1 MSTVSTRF
9 LVISDTHNFQF
20 GDETEVRG
28 EFQHPAPKADVLLH
42 CGDLTQV
49 GGLPSYKSLLKFLGK
64 IDAELKLVIA
74 GNHDLD
80 LDGRYWD
87 THLDEEHDDPKQ
99 HEKAV
104 EIMKGNLAKE
114 AGVTYLEEGLSTF
127 TLKNGAKFTIYTSPY
142 TPEFCD
148 WGFPYER
155 NEDRYNR
162 DTEVAEGAK
171 SIARNPIPDFP
182 GVDII
187 MTHGPPKDI
196 LDWTA
201 HGTVGCDNLLRA
213 ISRARPRMHCF
224 GHIHEAYGAIR
235 VTWKNGQNPLGP
247 KLIGKKAIQHE
258 MKEDNSYPEP
268 TQQPITFGKE
278 TLMVNAAIMNLSYQ
292 PTNAPWLIDMNL
304 PHWTRPSLDR

>member
-20 GDETEVRG
+20 GDETSVRG
-28 EFQHPAPKADVLLH
+28 EFHHPPLKPDVLLH

-49 GGLPSYKSLLKFLGK
+49 GGLSSYKSVLKFLGS

-80 LDGRYWD
+80 LDGRYWE
-87 THLDEEHDDPKQ
+87 THLGQVHNDAKQ
-99 HEKAV
+99 HEKAM
-104 EIMKGNLAKE
+104 EIMKGDLAKE
-114 AGVTYLEEGLSTF
+114 AGVTYLEEGLHTF

-142 TPEFCD
+142 TPEFYD

-155 NEDRYNR
+155 NEDRFNR
-162 DTEVAEGAK
+162 DTEVAEGVK
-171 SIARNPIPDFP
+171 SIAKNPIPDFP

-213 ISRARPRMHCF
+213 VSRARPRMHCF
-224 GHIHEAYGAIR
+224 GHIHEAYGAIV
-235 VTWKNGQNPLGP
+235 VTWKSGEKLVGP
-247 KLIGKKAIQHE
+247 KLVGAAAIQNE
-258 MKEDNSYPEP
+258 IEEKNIYPEP
-268 TQQPITFGKE
+268 KKQPINFGKE
-278 TLMVNAAIMNLSYQ
+278 TLMVNAAVMNLSYK
-292 PTNAPWLIDMNL
+292 PTNAPWLVDLDL
-304 PHWTRPSLDR
+304 PRAT